1 MAGKNVKATLNT
13 CICSSKKSKSV
24 EGGRKKI
31 SSKSDVDKS
40 PYCYCAKGKCPS
52 LTRTEIGKF

>member
-1 MAGKNVKATLNT
+1 MARILKSKINVCT
-13 CICSSKKSKSV
+13 CSKKSKSV
-24 EGGRKKI
+24 NQEGDKL
-31 SSKSDVDKS
+31 SSRNVDKS